1 MTDPAP
7 REPTALIYDQDCGL
21 CDATAAWLAHRTD
34 PRRLRLV
41 AIVDAPAD
49 PSLATDLDGRELTA
63 TLHLVR
69 PDHTVLTGAGAVLAA
84 ARLVP
89 RWRLIA
95 RVLDHPIGHA
105 ALEPL
110 YRQIARHRRAI
121 GRALRLEA
129 SCSVPSS
136 PRQSDERDAT
146 R

>member
-1 MTDPAP
+1 MTDLAP
-7 REPTALIYDQDCGL
+7 GEPTALIYDQDCGL
-21 CDATAAWLAHRTD
+21 CNATAAWLTHRAD
-34 PRRLRLV
+34 PGRLRLV

-49 PSLATDLDGRELTA
+49 PSIGADLAARELTA

-69 PDHTVLTGAGAVLAA
+69 PDHTVLTGARAVLAA
-84 ARLVP
+84 GRLVP

-95 RVLDHPIGHA
+95 RALDHPIGHA

-110 YRQIARHRRAI
+110 YRQVARRRQAI
-121 GRALRLEA
+121 GRAIRLEA
-129 SCSVPSS
+129 SCSVPSL